1 VPPVEVTLRLA
12 GRDEEVE
19 GLSVA
24 IDHIGPWTVAD
35 VLELPEDRAMRYELL
50 GESLVMSPAPGIRHQ
65 RASLRLAMILHAAAR
80 AAKAP
85 VEVLEAINVILPS
98 GLVVPDLVATDAGA
112 TAEDGVSVD
121 AEGVQ
126 LVVELVSP
134 GNRTVDRKFKPMLY
148 AEAAIPHFWRLEF
161 DPAPMLAVYELE
173 DGRYVERTT
182 ALAGAT
188 THLDAPFPVAI
199 DPAAL
204 SRQ

>member
-1 VPPVEVTLRLA
+1 MS
-12 GRDEEVE
+12 G
-19 GLSVA
+19 A
-24 IDHIGPWTVAD
+24 IDHTGPWTVAD
-35 VLELPEDRAMRYELL
+35 VLALPEDRTTRYELL

-65 RASLRLAMILHAAAR
+65 RASLRLAMILHTAAR
-80 AAKAP
+80 KAEAA
-85 VEVLEAINVILPS
+85 VEVLEAVNVILPS
-98 GLVVPDLVATDAGA
+98 GLVVPDLVVADAGA

-121 AEGVQ
+121 ADGLQ

-161 DPAPMLAVYELE
+161 DPAPMLVVHELE

-188 THLDAPFPVAI
+188 TRLDIPFPVAI
-199 DPAAL
+199 DPAELA
-204 SRQ
+204 RQ